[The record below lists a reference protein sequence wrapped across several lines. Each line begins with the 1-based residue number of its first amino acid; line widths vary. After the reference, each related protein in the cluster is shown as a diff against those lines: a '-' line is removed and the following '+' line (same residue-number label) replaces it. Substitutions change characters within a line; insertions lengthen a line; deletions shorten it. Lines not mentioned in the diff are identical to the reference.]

1 MKNFLKFFKYLK
13 LYLKPLFSANL
24 SMILFV
30 VFNLLSVLII
40 MPFIDLLFNEP
51 EPQAAA
57 TAVEFSIFNLKDF
70 FIYKMNS
77 FLFSFTKLE
86 LVYYLC
92 ILMVIIFALKNLF
105 SYLQTFFMSIV
116 EQGVTRDIRL
126 ALYTHFHRL
135 SLGYFTEERKGILIS
150 RIINDVQIIRD
161 SMIAVINSLFRDP
174 TLIILFS
181 IVLFIFNWKLTL
193 FIYILLPVT
202 GFILAKIGDSL
213 KRSSIRSQ
221 EKIADI
227 TSILDETFGAMRIV
241 KAFNMEKYEI
251 KKFSEEENKYF
262 SYLKKLVRRR
272 ALAAPIT
279 EFLGVVTIVIILFF
293 IGTEIVTGRSYMSPG
308 SFIVYLGIF
317 FQIIPSLKLMGQ
329 VYNSIQEGIAASDRV
344 SAVLNTEVK
353 IFDSPD
359 AVELTSFKDKIE
371 FENVKFKYE
380 KGEIVLKN
388 INLTIKKGDVVAI
401 VGPSGAGKST
411 LIDLISRFYDVDQ
424 GAIFIDGIDIR
435 KIKLNSLR
443 ALMGVVTQETILF
456 NDSIKNNIAY
466 GLETIPE
473 EEIINAAK
481 AANAHNFIAALEE
494 GYNTVIGDR
503 GVKISG
509 GERQRLSIARALLK
523 NPPILI
529 LDEATSSLDTESEK
543 MVQEAI
549 DRLMMGR
556 TSIVIAHRLS
566 TVQKA
571 DKIVL
576 LNKGEIVEEGKH
588 EELLKTQ
595 GLYNKLYQMQ
605 FKA

>member
-51 EPQAAA
+51 EPQAA